1 MKTVTVNSTLSS
13 VKDIAAISAGL
24 AAGKLTADQ
33 AVSRLHPIYGPLAGT
48 IVMGILAVQM
58 KNKYAKSI
66 FAGIGAVHLI
76 TVVKNATAGRTG
88 LLSVVNSYTPS
99 INGFNGFGMTED
111 VDVSRFLGEAPSQA
125 MIAAPADYLGSTPL
139 DMYLN

>member
-1 MKTVTVNSTLSS
+1 MKKVTVSSTLSS
-13 VKDIAAISAGL
+13 VKQIAAISAGL

-58 KNKYAKSI
+58 KNPYAKSI

-76 TVVKNATAGRTG
+76 TVVKNATAGKTG

-99 INGFNGFGMTED
+99 VSGLKGLGNADINID
-111 VDVSRFLGEAPSQA
+111 RFLGNAGSS
-125 MIAAPADYLGSTPL
+125 MPALEMSYADDYATPV
-139 DMYLN
+139 DSYLS